1 MRISRGAISCWQEKR
16 QLFML
21 LSPAQKDMVNSW
33 YICSCPSWYL
43 VPELSTFR
51 FCNNFSRRSEFIWV
65 AEEPPLELL
74 FHVSLGSCFSSCLSP
89 HRTSSISPPSPKD
102 SRHAPYKTSDA
113 HSLFGRAPG
122 IPHHVQKFVE
132 DHQGSMISLC
142 SRDLKEAR
150 VCG

>member
-16 QLFML
+16 QLFMS
-21 LSPAQKDMVNSW
+21 LSTAQKDIVNSW

-89 HRTSSISPPSPKD
+89 SLDPLNQSSFSQRQPTCSVQDLGCSQSFWQSSGNPAPCPEVRGRPPRPRDK
-102 SRHAPYKTSDA
+102 
-113 HSLFGRAPG
+113 SLQQRS
-122 IPHHVQKFVE
+122 QR
-132 DHQGSMISLC
+132 S
-142 SRDLKEAR
+142 
-150 VCG
+150 